1 MSNLVGQTLGRY
13 KITSLL
19 GEGGM
24 GAVYK
29 ARDDMLKRDVA
40 IKVMNPQYARMANFQ
55 ERFLQEARTVARISH
70 PGVVQVYDFGE
81 AQAQLYIVME
91 FIRQEPGP
99 DIERNARPEH
109 LDHAERSSR
118 DRAPGGPG
126 SGLRAPGVLH
136 RYQADNVMLRPEPS
150 EGLPYRPVI
159 TDLTG
164 QAQW

>member
-40 IKVMNPQYARMANFQ
+40 IKVMSPQFARIGNFQ

-70 PGVVQVYDFGE
+70 PGVVQVTTSGRKRDSC
-81 AQAQLYIVME
+81 
-91 FIRQEPGP
+91 
-99 DIERNARPEH
+99 
-109 LDHAERSSR
+109 SS
-118 DRAPGGPG
+118 
-126 SGLRAPGVLH
+126 
-136 RYQADNVMLRPEPS
+136 
-150 EGLPYRPVI
+150 
-159 TDLTG
+159 
-164 QAQW
+164 